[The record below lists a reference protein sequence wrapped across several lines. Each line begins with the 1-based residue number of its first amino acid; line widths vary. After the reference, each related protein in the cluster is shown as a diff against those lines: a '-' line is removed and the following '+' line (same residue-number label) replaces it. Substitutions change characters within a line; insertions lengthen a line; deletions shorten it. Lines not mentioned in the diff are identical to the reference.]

1 MSIAIT
7 HVEYDRGMRQ
17 KTSVTLSE
25 DLLQALAKATR
36 KGESRSQAVERLLR
50 ETLSRETRRARDN
63 RDLELIDRNADRLN
77 AEAEDVLGYQVDL

>member
-1 MSIAIT
+1 
-7 HVEYDRGMRQ
+7 MRQ

-50 ETLSRETRRARDN
+50 ETLSRESRQARDK
-63 RDLELIDRNADRLN
+63 RDLALIDRNADRLN
-77 AEAEDVLGYQVDL
+77 SEAEDVLGYQVDL